1 MKKYLDIIYFNR
13 KEIIIV
19 IIMLFGFFSFNYFN
33 KNDSY
38 IVESE
43 IEEKKDIKESIVID
57 IKGEVNNPGSYEI
70 ENDKRI
76 KDAITKAGGLT
87 NDADTE
93 SINLS
98 EKLQDE
104 MLIVIPKKEEIKEN
118 NTNTEIKTTAEVK
131 DNKISINTATK
142 QELMK
147 ISGIGE
153 SKAQSIIDYRNQNGR
168 FNKLEELTNVS
179 GIGKKTFEKIKNS
192 IKL

>member
-70 ENDKRI
+70 ESDKRI

>member
-1 MKKYLDIIYFNR
+1 
-13 KEIIIV
+13 
-19 IIMLFGFFSFNYFN
+19 MLFGFFSFNYFN

-70 ENDKRI
+70 ESDKRI

-104 MLIVIPKKEEIKEN
+104 MLIVIPKKEETKEN
-118 NTNTEIKTTAEVK
+118 NINTEIKTTAEVK